1 MLEVNKEKLDESE
14 TTSSKTLKMSK
25 HTSRKAILILL
36 NCSVQTTKTRDD

>member
-14 TTSSKTLKMSK
+14 TTSSETLEMSK

-36 NCSVQTTKTRDD
+36 NDSV